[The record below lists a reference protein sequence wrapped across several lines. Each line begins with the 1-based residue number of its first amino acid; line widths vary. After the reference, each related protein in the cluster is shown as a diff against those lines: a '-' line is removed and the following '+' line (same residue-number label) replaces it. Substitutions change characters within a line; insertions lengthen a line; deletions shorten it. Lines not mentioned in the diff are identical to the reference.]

1 MIFSLCNYICILL
14 LCSLPETTRH
24 THTTA
29 NHSITHSLTQPFFDS
44 FVALVG
50 ALQCAP
56 LSLLFPCG
64 LFLGAAAQQKLSV
77 SIWEKVVQY
86 VICGVAVLLMVMG
99 TISAVRDILETESF
113 GMPFDCFCDATP
125 DTCCASGFQPV
136 NGEYCNSVLSVSVW
150 PYKLGSLSPGHV

>member
-1 MIFSLCNYICILL
+1 MQLCVLL
-14 LCSLPETTRH
+14 LCSLSELTRH
-24 THTTA
+24 SPHTMQPTHPR
-29 NHSITHSLTQPFFDS
+29 SLSFTQPFFEN
-44 FVALVG
+44 FVALGG
-50 ALQCAP
+50 ALLIAP
-56 LSLLFPCG
+56 LSFLFPCG

-77 SIWEKVVQY
+77 SIGEKVVQY

-99 TISAVRDILETESF
+99 TISAVRDIVEIESF

-136 NGEYCNSVLSVSVW
+136 NGEYCNSVLSVGVW